1 MMFLL
6 TFAPKIDKM
15 KLSLP
20 SIKFSW
26 KSEKQPDNNTIEL
39 PQELGG
45 GTIERYSPRYLELN
59 VLPSFCGENYLQL
72 FETVPEVFFPI
83 NYIASRIAGATFEVK
98 RVKDDSI
105 VYYRKEFNK
114 FLDQPNCL
122 MKFRELVYLHFVY
135 KLTTGNAFMR
145 AAMGEGA
152 NAERR
157 WRWCDNFWEMPA
169 DHMQVVPNRE
179 MTQLF
184 GVASKEELIKAY
196 RLGVGF
202 MAYSDIDPVEIW
214 HDRDGRPSFY
224 NDSNFMMSKS
234 RLSSQQKA
242 ISNLIAVYQARNLI
256 YVKQGG
262 LGFIISKKQ
271 DPTGT
276 IALTEKEKEA
286 IRSQHD
292 SKYGITGDRL
302 PYGIS
307 DVPIDFVRTNLSI
320 SELQPFDETLQDAIT
335 IAGAYGIP
343 SVLVPRKDQSTFSN
357 QSTAEK
363 TVYTS
368 QIIPLT
374 KRFCQDLTSFLGLED
389 DGFYIDCCFR
399 DVDCLQDGL
408 KDAEEVKKLL
418 NDRCKMQFLSGIIT
432 INDWRAQICEEKL
445 EGEVFDKVIFNM
457 TDEEIEFINRVF
469 NIKSVVEN
477 ERRNQAPAVQD
488 EGK

>member
-1 MMFLL
+1 MKFDFSFLNP
-6 TFAPKIDKM
+6 FAR
-15 KLSLP
+15 
-20 SIKFSW
+20 
-26 KSEKQPDNNTIEL
+26 KSEEQPAKTIDL
-39 PQELGG
+39 PIELGG
-45 GTIERYSPRYLELN
+45 GSVEQYSPRYLELN
-59 VLPSFCGENYLQL
+59 VLPYFCGENFLQL
-72 FETVPEVFFPI
+72 FESVPEVFFPI
-83 NYIASRIAGATFEVK
+83 HFIASRIAGATFEVK

-105 VYYRKEFNK
+105 VFYKKELNK

-135 KLTTGNAFMR
+135 KLATGNAFMR

-169 DHMQVVPNRE
+169 EYMEVVPNHD
-179 MTQLF
+179 MTNMF
-184 GVASKEELIKAY
+184 GVANKEELIRAY
-196 RLGVGF
+196 RLGMGLL
-202 MAYSDIDPVEIW
+202 AYYDINPVEIW

-224 NDSNFMMSKS
+224 NDSNFMKSKS
-234 RLSSQQKA
+234 RLASQQKA

-276 IALTEKEKEA
+276 IALTEKEKES

-292 SKYGITGDRL
+292 SRYGITGDRV

-320 SELQPFDETLQDAIT
+320 SELEPFDETLQDAIT

-363 TVYTS
+363 TVYCS

-374 KRFCQDLTSFLGLED
+374 KRFCQDLTSFLGLEE
-389 DGFYIDCCFR
+389 DGFYIDCCFK
-399 DVDCLQDGL
+399 DVDCLQEGL
-408 KDAEEVKKLL
+408 KDAEEVKKML
-418 NDRCKMQFLSGIIT
+418 NERCKMQFLSGIIT

-445 EGEVFDKVIFNM
+445 EGEVFDKVMFNM
-457 TDEEIEFINRVF
+457 TDEEIEFIKRVF
-469 NIKSVVEN
+469 NIKSVEEN
-477 ERRNQAPAVQD
+477 ERRNQAPAVQNQG
-488 EGK
+488 E

>member
-1 MMFLL
+1 MFVRKSGQPGGN
-6 TFAPKIDKM
+6 AAE
-15 KLSLP
+15 LSLVDRNGK
-20 SIKFSW
+20 I
-26 KSEKQPDNNTIEL
+26 IEQWS
-39 PQELGG
+39 PKY
-45 GTIERYSPRYLELN
+45 IEMN
-59 VLPSFCGENYLQL
+59 VLPFFCGENYLQL

-83 NYIASRIAGATFEVK
+83 NFIASRIAGATFEIK

-105 VYYRKEFNK
+105 VYYRKEFNR
-114 FLDQPNCL
+114 FLDHPNCL

-152 NAERR
+152 NTERR
-157 WRWCDNFWEMPA
+157 WRWCDNFWELPA
-169 DHMQVVPNRE
+169 ERMQVVANRDLS
-179 MTQLF
+179 QLF
-184 GVASKEELIKAY
+184 GVAEKDDLIKAY
-196 RLGVGF
+196 RIGMGL
-202 MAYSDIDPVEIW
+202 MICKDIEPSEIW
-214 HDRDGRPSFY
+214 HDRDGKPSFD
-224 NDSNFMMSKS
+224 NGSRFMMSDS
-234 RLSSQQKA
+234 RLRSQQKS
-242 ISNLIAVYQARNLI
+242 ISNLLAVYQARNLI
-256 YVKQGG
+256 YVRQGG
-262 LGFIISKKQ
+262 LGFIVSKKT

-276 IALTEKEKEA
+276 VALTEKEKES

-292 SKYGITGDRL
+292 SKYGITDDRL

-335 IAGAYGIP
+335 IAGAFGIP

-363 TVYTS
+363 TVYSS

-374 KRFCQDLTSFLGLED
+374 KRFCQDLTAFLGLEE
-389 DGFYIDCCFR
+389 DGFYLDCCFK

-408 KDAEEVKKLL
+408 KDAEEVKKML

-445 EGEVFDKVIFNM
+445 DGEVFDKVLFNM
-457 TDEEIEFINRVF
+457 TDEEIELINRVF
-469 NIKSVVEN
+469 NIKSVEEN
-477 ERRNQAPAVQD
+477 ERRNQAASVQD
-488 EGK
+488 EGE

>member
-1 MMFLL
+1 MNLNISFKYP
-6 TFAPKIDKM
+6 FIRKAE
-15 KLSLP
+15 SLP
-20 SIKFSW
+20 D
-26 KSEKQPDNNTIEL
+26 DNMIQL
-39 PQELGG
+39 PPELGG
-45 GTIERYSPRYLELN
+45 EKIAKYSPRYFELN
-59 VLPSFCGENYLQL
+59 VLPYFCGENYMQL
-72 FETVPEVFFPI
+72 FESVPEVFFPI
-83 NYIASRIAGATFEVK
+83 NYIASRIAGATFEIK

-105 VYYRKEFNK
+105 VYYRKELNK

-135 KLTTGNAFMR
+135 KLATGNAFMR

-152 NAERR
+152 NTDRR

-169 DHMQVVPNRE
+169 DHMQVIPNRD
-179 MTQLF
+179 MSQMF
-184 GVASKEELIKAY
+184 GLASKEELIKAY
-196 RLGVGF
+196 RLGMG
-202 MAYSDIDPVEIW
+202 MMIYADIDPNEIW

-224 NDSNFMMSKS
+224 ADSRFMMSKS
-234 RLSSQQKA
+234 RLASQQKA

-276 IALTEKEKEA
+276 IALTEKEKESL
-286 IRSQHD
+286 IKQHD
-292 SKYGITGDRL
+292 AKYGITGDRL

-320 SELQPFDETLQDAIT
+320 SELQPFDENLQDAIT

-363 TVYTS
+363 TVYCS
-368 QIIPLT
+368 EIIPLT
-374 KRFCQDLTSFLGLED
+374 KRFCQDLTSFLGLEQ
-389 DGFYIDCCFR
+389 DGYYLDCCFK

-457 TDEEIEFINRVF
+457 TDEEIEFIKRVF
-469 NIKSVVEN
+469 NIKSVEEN
-477 ERRNQAPAVQD
+477 ERRNQAPTVQD
-488 EGK
+488 QGE

>member
-1 MMFLL
+1 MSFLNP
-6 TFAPKIDKM
+6 FAR
-15 KLSLP
+15 
-20 SIKFSW
+20 
-26 KSEKQPDNNTIEL
+26 KSEAQPDSNTIDL
-39 PQELGG
+39 PRELGG
-45 GTIERYSPRYLELN
+45 GTIEKYSPRYFELN
-59 VLPSFCGENYLQL
+59 VLPYFCGENFLQL
-72 FETVPEVFFPI
+72 FESVPEVFFPI

-105 VYYRKEFNK
+105 VYYRKEFNRI
-114 FLDQPNCL
+114 LDQPNCL

-135 KLTTGNAFMR
+135 KLATGNAFLR

-152 NAERR
+152 NPERR
-157 WRWCDNFWEMPA
+157 WKWCDNFWEMPA
-169 DHMQVVPNRE
+169 DHMQVVPNRD
-179 MTQLF
+179 MSQLF
-184 GVASKEELIKAY
+184 GVASKEDLVKAY
-196 RLGVGF
+196 RLGYG
-202 MAYSDIDPVEIW
+202 MMSCRDINPAEIW

-224 NDSNFMMSKS
+224 NDSHFMMSKS

-262 LGFIISKKQ
+262 LGFIVSKKQ
-271 DPTGT
+271 DSTGT
-276 IALTEKEKEA
+276 IALTEKEKEQ
-286 IRSQHD
+286 IRKQHD
-292 SKYGITGDRL
+292 ERYGITGDRL

-363 TVYTS
+363 TVYCS

-374 KRFCQDLTSFLGLED
+374 KRFCQDLTSFLGLEE
-389 DGFYIDCCFR
+389 DGFYLDCSFWG
-399 DVDCLQDGL
+399 VDCLQDGL

-418 NDRCKMQFLSGIIT
+418 NERCRMQFLSGVIT
-432 INDWRAQICEEKL
+432 INDWRAQIREEKL
-445 EGEVFDKVIFNM
+445 EGEVFDKVIFSM
-457 TDEEIEFINRVF
+457 TDEEIAFIKRVF
-469 NIKSVVEN
+469 NIKSEIED
-477 ERRNQAPAVQD
+477 ERRNQAPSVQD

>member
-1 MMFLL
+1 MDF
-6 TFAPKIDKM
+6 
-15 KLSLP
+15 KLPFFRS
-20 SIKFSW
+20 FTR
-26 KSEKQPDNNTIEL
+26 KSGEQQSNAIEL
-39 PQELGG
+39 PLELGG
-45 GTIERYSPRYLELN
+45 GTVEKYSPRYLELN
-59 VLPSFCGENYLQL
+59 VLPYFCGENYLQL

-105 VYYRKEFNK
+105 VFYKKELNK

-135 KLTTGNAFMR
+135 RLATGNAFLR
-145 AAMGEGA
+145 AAMGDGV
-152 NAERR
+152 NPDRR
-157 WRWCDNFWEMPA
+157 WRWCDNFWELPA
-169 DHMQVVPNRE
+169 DKMQVVPNRD
-179 MTQLF
+179 MRTMF
-184 GVASKEELIKAY
+184 AVASKEELITAY
-196 RLGVGF
+196 RLEMGYTSF
-202 MAYSDIDPVEIW
+202 RDIAPVEVW
-214 HDRDGRPSFY
+214 HDRDGRPMFY

-234 RLSSQQKA
+234 RLASQQKA

-262 LGFIISKKQ
+262 LGFIVSKKT
-271 DPTGT
+271 DATGT
-276 IALTEKEKEA
+276 VALTDKEKEA
-286 IRSQHD
+286 IRKQHD
-292 SKYGITGDRL
+292 ANYGITGEKL

-320 SELQPFDETLQDAIT
+320 SDLQPFDETLQDAIT

-363 TVYTS
+363 AVYS
-368 QIIPLT
+368 SHIIPMT
-374 KRFCQDLTSFLGLED
+374 KRFCQDLTAFLGIED
-389 DGFYIDCCFR
+389 DGFYIDCCFK
-399 DVDCLQDGL
+399 DVDCLQEGL

-418 NDRCKMQFLSGIIT
+418 NERCKMQFLSGIIT

-445 EGEVFDKVIFNM
+445 EGEVFDKVLFNM

-469 NIKSVVEN
+469 NIKSEKED
-477 ERRNQAPAVQD
+477 ERRNQAPTVQD

>member
-1 MMFLL
+1 MDF
-6 TFAPKIDKM
+6 
-15 KLSLP
+15 KLPFFRS
-20 SIKFSW
+20 FTR
-26 KSEKQPDNNTIEL
+26 KSGEQQSNAIEL
-39 PQELGG
+39 PLDLGG
-45 GTIERYSPRYLELN
+45 GTVEKYSPRYLELN
-59 VLPSFCGENYLQL
+59 VLPYFCGENYLQL

-105 VYYRKEFNK
+105 VFYKKELNK

-135 KLTTGNAFMR
+135 RLATGNAFLR
-145 AAMGEGA
+145 AAMGDGV
-152 NAERR
+152 NPDRR
-157 WRWCDNFWEMPA
+157 WRWCDNFWELPA
-169 DHMQVVPNRE
+169 DKMQVVPNRD
-179 MTQLF
+179 MRTMF
-184 GVASKEELIKAY
+184 AVASKEELITAY
-196 RLGVGF
+196 RLEMGYTSF
-202 MAYSDIDPVEIW
+202 RDIAPVEVW

-234 RLSSQQKA
+234 RLASQQKA

-262 LGFIISKKQ
+262 LGFIVSKKT
-271 DPTGT
+271 DATGSV
-276 IALTEKEKEA
+276 ALTEKEKKA
-286 IRSQHD
+286 IIEQHQG
-292 SKYGITGDRL
+292 KYGVVGDKL

-307 DVPIDFVRTNLSI
+307 DVPIDFIRTNLSI

-335 IAGAYGIP
+335 IAGAFGIP

-363 TVYTS
+363 AVYS
-368 QIIPLT
+368 SHIIPMT
-374 KRFCQDLTSFLGLED
+374 KRFCQDLTAFLGIED
-389 DGFYIDCCFR
+389 DGFYLDCCFR
-399 DVDCLQDGL
+399 DVDCLQEGL

-418 NDRCKMQFLSGIIT
+418 NERCKMQFLSGIIT

-445 EGEVFDKVIFNM
+445 EGEVFDKVLFNM

-469 NIKSVVEN
+469 NIKSEKED
-477 ERRNQAPAVQD
+477 ERRNQAPTVQD

>member
-1 MMFLL
+1 MKFFKNP
-6 TFAPKIDKM
+6 FAR
-15 KLSLP
+15 
-20 SIKFSW
+20 
-26 KSEKQPDNNTIEL
+26 KSEEQPAKETVVL
-39 PQELGG
+39 PEELGG
-45 GTIERYSPRYLELN
+45 KTIEKWSPEYIELCAM
-59 VLPSFCGENYLQL
+59 PYFCGENYLQL
-72 FETVPEVFFPI
+72 FESVPEVYFPI

-105 VYYRKEFNK
+105 VYYRREFNK

-135 KLTTGNAFMR
+135 KLATGNAFMR
-145 AAMGEGA
+145 AAMGEGV
-152 NAERR
+152 NPERR

-169 DHMQVVPNRE
+169 DHMQVVPNRD
-179 MTQLF
+179 MSQLF
-184 GVASKEELIKAY
+184 GMATKEELIKAY
-196 RLGVGF
+196 RLELGF
-202 MAYSDIDPVEIW
+202 AAYRDINPSEIW

-224 NDSNFMMSKS
+224 NDARFMMSMS
-234 RLSSQQKA
+234 RLQGQQKA

-262 LGFIISKKQ
+262 LGFIVSKKQ
-271 DPTGT
+271 DATGSV
-276 IALTEKEKEA
+276 ALTEKEKEA
-286 IRSQHD
+286 IRKQHD
-292 SKYGITGDRL
+292 ARYGITGDRL

-363 TVYTS
+363 TVYCS
-368 QIIPLT
+368 QIIPMT
-374 KRFCQDLTSFLGLED
+374 KRFCQDLTSFLGLEE
-389 DGFYIDCCFR
+389 DGFYLDCCFK

-418 NDRCKMQFLSGIIT
+418 NERCKMQFLSGLIT

-457 TDEEIEFINRVF
+457 TDEEIAFINRVF
-469 NIKSVVEN
+469 NIKSEIEN

>member
-1 MMFLL
+1 MSFLNP
-6 TFAPKIDKM
+6 FAR
-15 KLSLP
+15 
-20 SIKFSW
+20 
-26 KSEKQPDNNTIEL
+26 KSEAQPGSNTIDL
-39 PQELGG
+39 PRELGG
-45 GTIERYSPRYLELN
+45 GTIEKYSPRYFELN
-59 VLPSFCGENYLQL
+59 VLPYFCGENFLQL
-72 FETVPEVFFPI
+72 FESVPEVFFPI

-105 VYYRKEFNK
+105 VYYKREFNK

-135 KLTTGNAFMR
+135 KLATGNAFLR

-152 NAERR
+152 NPERR

-169 DHMQVVPNRE
+169 DHMQVVPNRD
-179 MTQLF
+179 MSQLF
-184 GVASKEELIKAY
+184 GVASKEDLVKAY
-196 RLGVGF
+196 RLGYG
-202 MAYSDIDPVEIW
+202 MMSCRDINPAEIW

-224 NDSNFMMSKS
+224 NDSHFMMSKS

-262 LGFIISKKQ
+262 LGFIVSKKQ
-271 DPTGT
+271 DSTGT
-276 IALTEKEKEA
+276 IALTEKEKEQ
-286 IRSQHD
+286 IRKQHD
-292 SKYGITGDRL
+292 ERYGITGDRL

-363 TVYTS
+363 TVYCS

-374 KRFCQDLTSFLGLED
+374 KRFCQDLTSFLGLEE
-389 DGFYIDCCFR
+389 DGFYLDCSFWG
-399 DVDCLQDGL
+399 VDCLQDGL

-418 NDRCKMQFLSGIIT
+418 NERCRMQFLSGVIT
-432 INDWRAQICEEKL
+432 INDWRAQIREEKL
-445 EGEVFDKVIFNM
+445 EGEVFDKVIFSM
-457 TDEEIEFINRVF
+457 TDEEIAFIKRVF
-469 NIKSVVEN
+469 NIKSEIED
-477 ERRNQAPAVQD
+477 ERRNQAPSVQD

>member
-1 MMFLL
+1 MKFDFSFLNP
-6 TFAPKIDKM
+6 FAR
-15 KLSLP
+15 
-20 SIKFSW
+20 
-26 KSEKQPDNNTIEL
+26 KSEEQPAKTIDL
-39 PQELGG
+39 PKELGG
-45 GTIERYSPRYLELN
+45 GSVEQYSPRYLELN
-59 VLPSFCGENYLQL
+59 VLPYFCGENYLSL
-72 FETVPEVFFPI
+72 FESVPEVFFPI
-83 NYIASRIAGATFEVK
+83 HYIASRIAGATFEVK

-105 VYYRKEFNK
+105 VFYKKELNK

-135 KLTTGNAFMR
+135 KLATGNAFMR

-169 DHMQVVPNRE
+169 EYMEVVPNRD
-179 MTQLF
+179 MTNMF
-184 GVASKEELIKAY
+184 GVANKEELIRAY
-196 RLGVGF
+196 RLGMGLL
-202 MAYSDIDPVEIW
+202 AYYDINPVEIW

-224 NDSNFMMSKS
+224 NDSNFMKSKS
-234 RLSSQQKA
+234 RLASQQKA

-276 IALTEKEKEA
+276 IALTEKEKES

-292 SKYGITGDRL
+292 SRYGITGDRL

-320 SELQPFDETLQDAIT
+320 AELEPFDETLQDAIT

-363 TVYTS
+363 TVYCS

-374 KRFCQDLTSFLGLED
+374 KRFCQDLTSFLGLEE
-389 DGFYIDCCFR
+389 DGFYIDCCFK
-399 DVDCLQDGL
+399 DVDCLQEGL
-408 KDAEEVKKLL
+408 KDAEEVKKML
-418 NDRCKMQFLSGIIT
+418 NERCKMQFLSGIIT

-445 EGEVFDKVIFNM
+445 EGEVFDKVMFNM

-469 NIKSVVEN
+469 NIKKSEN
-477 ERRNQAPAVQD
+477 DERRNQAPAVQN
-488 EGK
+488 

>member
-1 MMFLL
+1 MKFDFSFLNP
-6 TFAPKIDKM
+6 FAR
-15 KLSLP
+15 
-20 SIKFSW
+20 
-26 KSEKQPDNNTIEL
+26 KSEEQPAKTIDL
-39 PQELGG
+39 PKELGG
-45 GTIERYSPRYLELN
+45 GSVEQYSPRYLELN
-59 VLPSFCGENYLQL
+59 VLPYFCGENYLRL
-72 FETVPEVFFPI
+72 FESVPEVFFPI
-83 NYIASRIAGATFEVK
+83 HFIASRIAGATFEVK

-105 VYYRKEFNK
+105 VFYKKELNK

-135 KLTTGNAFMR
+135 KLATGNAFLR

-169 DHMQVVPNRE
+169 EYMEVVPNSD
-179 MTQLF
+179 MTNMF
-184 GVASKEELIKAY
+184 GVANKEELIRAY
-196 RLGVGF
+196 RLGMGLL
-202 MAYSDIDPVEIW
+202 AYYDINPVEIW
-214 HDRDGRPSFY
+214 HDRDGKPSFY
-224 NDSNFMMSKS
+224 NDSNFMKSKS
-234 RLSSQQKA
+234 RLASQQKA

-276 IALTEKEKEA
+276 IALTEKEKES

-292 SKYGITGDRL
+292 SRYGITGDRL

-320 SELQPFDETLQDAIT
+320 AELEPFDETLQDAIT

-363 TVYTS
+363 TVYCS

-374 KRFCQDLTSFLGLED
+374 KRFCQDLTSFLGLEE
-389 DGFYIDCCFR
+389 DGFYLDCCFK
-399 DVDCLQDGL
+399 DVDCLQEGL
-408 KDAEEVKKLL
+408 KDAEEVKKML
-418 NDRCKMQFLSGIIT
+418 NERCKMQFLSGIIT

-445 EGEVFDKVIFNM
+445 EGEVFDKVMFNM
-457 TDEEIEFINRVF
+457 TDEEIEFIKRVF

-477 ERRNQAPAVQD
+477 ERRNQAPAVQNQG
-488 EGK
+488 E

>member
-1 MMFLL
+1 MKFDFSILNP
-6 TFAPKIDKM
+6 FAR
-15 KLSLP
+15 
-20 SIKFSW
+20 
-26 KSEKQPDNNTIEL
+26 KSEGQPAKTINL
-39 PQELGG
+39 PDELGG
-45 GTIERYSPRYLELN
+45 GSIERYSPRYLELN
-59 VLPSFCGENYLQL
+59 VLPCFCGENYLQL
-72 FETVPEVFFPI
+72 FDTVPEVFFPI
-83 NYIASRIAGATFEVK
+83 HFIASRIAGATFEVK

-105 VYYRKEFNK
+105 VFYKKELNK

-135 KLTTGNAFMR
+135 KLATGNAFMR

-169 DHMQVVPNRE
+169 ECMEVVPNRD
-179 MTQLF
+179 MTNMF
-184 GVASKEELIKAY
+184 GVADKEELIKAY
-196 RLGVGF
+196 RLGMGF
-202 MAYSDIDPVEIW
+202 MSFYDINPVEIW

-224 NDSNFMMSKS
+224 SDSNFMKSKS
-234 RLSSQQKA
+234 RLASQQKA

-276 IALTEKEKEA
+276 IALTEKEKES

-292 SKYGITGDRL
+292 SRYGITGDRL

-363 TVYTS
+363 TVYCS

-374 KRFCQDLTSFLGLED
+374 KRFCQDLTSFLGLEE
-389 DGFYIDCCFR
+389 DGFYLDCCFK
-399 DVDCLQDGL
+399 DVDCLQEGL
-408 KDAEEVKKLL
+408 KDAEEVKKML
-418 NDRCKMQFLSGIIT
+418 NERCKMQFCSGIIT

-469 NIKSVVEN
+469 NIKKSEN
-477 ERRNQAPAVQD
+477 DERRNQAPTVQNQG
-488 EGK
+488 E

>member
-1 MMFLL
+1 MKFDSLFKNP
-6 TFAPKIDKM
+6 FAR
-15 KLSLP
+15 
-20 SIKFSW
+20 
-26 KSEKQPDNNTIEL
+26 KSETLPANRTIEL
-39 PQELGG
+39 PAELGG
-45 GTIERYSPRYLELN
+45 GTIEKYSPRYFELN
-59 VLPSFCGENYLQL
+59 VLPYFCGENFLQL
-72 FETVPEVFFPI
+72 FESVPEVFFPI

-135 KLTTGNAFMR
+135 KLATGNAFMR
-145 AAMGEGA
+145 AAMGDGV
-152 NAERR
+152 NPERR

-169 DHMQVVPNRE
+169 DHMQVVPNRD
-179 MTQLF
+179 MSQMF

-196 RLGVGF
+196 RIGYGM
-202 MAYSDIDPVEIW
+202 MAYYDINPAEIW
-214 HDRDGRPSFY
+214 HDRDGRPSFDY
-224 NDSNFMMSKS
+224 DSHFMMSKS
-234 RLSSQQKA
+234 RLASQKKA

-276 IALTEKEKEA
+276 IALTEKEKESL
-286 IRSQHD
+286 IKQHD
-292 SKYGITGDRL
+292 AKYGITGDRL

-320 SELQPFDETLQDAIT
+320 SELQPFDENLQDAIT
-335 IAGAYGIP
+335 IAGAFGIP

-363 TVYTS
+363 TVYCS
-368 QIIPLT
+368 EIIPLT
-374 KRFCQDLTSFLGLED
+374 KRFCQDLTSFLGLEA
-389 DGFYIDCCFR
+389 DGFYLDCCFK

-418 NDRCKMQFLSGIIT
+418 NERCKMQFLSGIIT

-457 TDEEIEFINRVF
+457 TDEEIVFIKRVF
-469 NIKSVVEN
+469 NIKSEKED
-477 ERRNQAPAVQD
+477 ERRNQAPAVQN

>member
-1 MMFLL
+1 MKFDFSFLNP
-6 TFAPKIDKM
+6 FAR
-15 KLSLP
+15 
-20 SIKFSW
+20 
-26 KSEKQPDNNTIEL
+26 KSEEQPAKRIDL
-39 PQELGG
+39 PKELGG
-45 GTIERYSPRYLELN
+45 GSVEQYSPRYLELN
-59 VLPSFCGENYLQL
+59 VLPYFCGENYLSL
-72 FETVPEVFFPI
+72 FESVPEVFFPI
-83 NYIASRIAGATFEVK
+83 HFIASRIAGATFEVK

-105 VYYRKEFNK
+105 VFYKKELNK

-135 KLTTGNAFMR
+135 KLATGNAYLR

-169 DHMQVVPNRE
+169 EYMEVVPNRD
-179 MTQLF
+179 MTNMF
-184 GVASKEELIKAY
+184 GVANKEELIRAY
-196 RLGVGF
+196 RLGMGLL
-202 MAYSDIDPVEIW
+202 AYYDINPVEIW
-214 HDRDGRPSFY
+214 HDRDGKPSFY
-224 NDSNFMMSKS
+224 NDSNFMKSKS
-234 RLSSQQKA
+234 RLASQQKA

-276 IALTEKEKEA
+276 IALTEKEKES

-292 SKYGITGDRL
+292 SRYGITGDRL

-320 SELQPFDETLQDAIT
+320 AELEPFDETLQDAIT

-363 TVYTS
+363 TVYCS

-374 KRFCQDLTSFLGLED
+374 KRFCQDLTSFLGLEE
-389 DGFYIDCCFR
+389 DGFYLDCCFK
-399 DVDCLQDGL
+399 DVDCLQEGL
-408 KDAEEVKKLL
+408 KDAEEVKKML
-418 NDRCKMQFLSGIIT
+418 NERCKMQFLSGIIT

-445 EGEVFDKVIFNM
+445 EGEVFDKVMFNM
-457 TDEEIEFINRVF
+457 TDEEIEFIKRVF

-477 ERRNQAPAVQD
+477 ERRNQAPAVQNQG
-488 EGK
+488 E

>member
-1 MMFLL
+1 MKFGLSFKNP
-6 TFAPKIDKM
+6 FAR
-15 KLSLP
+15 
-20 SIKFSW
+20 
-26 KSEKQPDNNTIEL
+26 KSEEQPANNKIEL

-45 GTIERYSPRYLELN
+45 GTIERYSPRYIDLN
-59 VLPSFCGENYLQL
+59 VMPYFCGENYLQL
-72 FETVPEVFFPI
+72 FETIPEVFFPI

-169 DHMQVVPNRE
+169 DRMEVVPNRD
-179 MTQLF
+179 MSQLF
-184 GVASKEELIKAY
+184 GVASKEDLIKAY
-196 RLGVGF
+196 RIGLG
-202 MAYSDIDPVEIW
+202 MMSCRDIDPVEIW

-262 LGFIISKKQ
+262 LGFIVSKKQ
-271 DPTGT
+271 DATGNV
-276 IALTEKEKEA
+276 ALTEKEKKS
-286 IRSQHD
+286 IRSQID
-292 SKYGITGDRL
+292 ATYGITGDRL
-302 PYGIS
+302 PYGLS

-320 SELQPFDETLQDAIT
+320 SDLQPFDETLQDAIT

-408 KDAEEVKKLL
+408 KDAEDVKKLL
-418 NDRCKMQFLSGIIT
+418 NERCKMQFLSGIIT

-457 TDEEIEFINRVF
+457 TDEEIEFIKRVF

>member
-1 MMFLL
+1 MKFDFSFLNP
-6 TFAPKIDKM
+6 FAR
-15 KLSLP
+15 
-20 SIKFSW
+20 
-26 KSEKQPDNNTIEL
+26 KSEEQPAKTIDL
-39 PQELGG
+39 PIELGG
-45 GTIERYSPRYLELN
+45 GSVEQYSPRYLELN
-59 VLPSFCGENYLQL
+59 VLPYFCGENFLQL
-72 FETVPEVFFPI
+72 FESVPEVFFPI
-83 NYIASRIAGATFEVK
+83 HFIASRIAGATFEVK

-105 VYYRKEFNK
+105 VFYKKELNK

-135 KLTTGNAFMR
+135 KLATGNAFMR

-169 DHMQVVPNRE
+169 EYMEVVPNHD
-179 MTQLF
+179 MTNMF
-184 GVASKEELIKAY
+184 GVANKEELIRAY
-196 RLGVGF
+196 RLGMGLL
-202 MAYSDIDPVEIW
+202 AYYDINPVEIW

-224 NDSNFMMSKS
+224 NDSNFMKSKS
-234 RLSSQQKA
+234 RLASQQKA

-276 IALTEKEKEA
+276 IALTEKEKES

-292 SKYGITGDRL
+292 SRYGITGDRL

-320 SELQPFDETLQDAIT
+320 SELEPFDETLQDAIT

-363 TVYTS
+363 TVYCS

-374 KRFCQDLTSFLGLED
+374 KRFCQDLTSFLGLEE
-389 DGFYIDCCFR
+389 DGFYLDCCFK
-399 DVDCLQDGL
+399 DVDCLQEGL
-408 KDAEEVKKLL
+408 KDAEEVKKML
-418 NDRCKMQFLSGIIT
+418 NERCKMQFLSGIIT

-445 EGEVFDKVIFNM
+445 EGEVFDKVMFNM

-469 NIKSVVEN
+469 NIKKRED
-477 ERRNQAPAVQD
+477 ERRNQAPTIQNQG
-488 EGK
+488 E

>member
-1 MMFLL
+1 MNLN
-6 TFAPKIDKM
+6 
-15 KLSLP
+15 
-20 SIKFSW
+20 FSFKYPFIR
-26 KSEKQPDNNTIEL
+26 KSESLPDNNMIQL
-39 PQELGG
+39 PPELGG
-45 GTIERYSPRYLELN
+45 ETIAKYSPRHFELN
-59 VLPSFCGENYLQL
+59 VLPYFCGENYMQL
-72 FETVPEVFFPI
+72 FESVPEVFFPI
-83 NYIASRIAGATFEVK
+83 NYIASRIAGATFEIK

-105 VYYRKEFNK
+105 VYYRKELNK

-135 KLTTGNAFMR
+135 KLATGNAFMR

-152 NAERR
+152 NTDRR

-169 DHMQVVPNRE
+169 NHMQVIPNRD
-179 MTQLF
+179 MSQMF
-184 GVASKEELIKAY
+184 GLASKEELIKAY
-196 RLGVGF
+196 RLGMG
-202 MAYSDIDPVEIW
+202 MMIYADIDPNEIW

-224 NDSNFMMSKS
+224 ADSRFMMSKS
-234 RLSSQQKA
+234 RLASQQKA

-276 IALTEKEKEA
+276 IALTEKEKESL
-286 IRSQHD
+286 IKQHD
-292 SKYGITGDRL
+292 AKYGITGDRL

-320 SELQPFDETLQDAIT
+320 SELQPFDENLQDAIT

-363 TVYTS
+363 TVYCS
-368 QIIPLT
+368 EIIPLT
-374 KRFCQDLTSFLGLED
+374 KRFCQDLTSFLGLEQ
-389 DGFYIDCCFR
+389 DGYYLDCCFK

-418 NDRCKMQFLSGIIT
+418 NDRCKMQFLSGVIT

-457 TDEEIEFINRVF
+457 TDEEIEFIKRVF
-469 NIKSVVEN
+469 NIKSVEEN
-477 ERRNQAPAVQD
+477 ERRNQAPTVQD
-488 EGK
+488 QGE

>member
-1 MMFLL
+1 MKFDFSFLNP
-6 TFAPKIDKM
+6 FAR
-15 KLSLP
+15 
-20 SIKFSW
+20 
-26 KSEKQPDNNTIEL
+26 KSEEQPAKTIDL
-39 PQELGG
+39 PIELGG
-45 GTIERYSPRYLELN
+45 GSVEQYSPRYLELN
-59 VLPSFCGENYLQL
+59 VLPYFCGENFLQL
-72 FETVPEVFFPI
+72 FESVPEVFFPI
-83 NYIASRIAGATFEVK
+83 HFIASRIAGATFEVK

-105 VYYRKEFNK
+105 VFYKKELNK

-135 KLTTGNAFMR
+135 KLATGNAFMR

-169 DHMQVVPNRE
+169 EYMEVVPNHD
-179 MTQLF
+179 MTNMF
-184 GVASKEELIKAY
+184 GVANKEELIRAY
-196 RLGVGF
+196 RLGMGLL
-202 MAYSDIDPVEIW
+202 AYYDINPVEIW

-224 NDSNFMMSKS
+224 NDSNFMKSKS
-234 RLSSQQKA
+234 RLASQQKA

-276 IALTEKEKEA
+276 IALTEKEKES

-292 SKYGITGDRL
+292 SRYGITGDRV

-320 SELQPFDETLQDAIT
+320 SELEPFDETLQDAIT

-363 TVYTS
+363 TVYCS

-374 KRFCQDLTSFLGLED
+374 KRFCQDLTSFLGLEE
-389 DGFYIDCCFR
+389 DGFYLDCCFK
-399 DVDCLQDGL
+399 DVDCLQEGL
-408 KDAEEVKKLL
+408 KDAEEVKKML
-418 NDRCKMQFLSGIIT
+418 NERCKMQFLSGIIT

-445 EGEVFDKVIFNM
+445 EGEVFDKVMFNM
-457 TDEEIEFINRVF
+457 TDEEIEFIKRVF
-469 NIKSVVEN
+469 NIKSVEEN
-477 ERRNQAPAVQD
+477 ERRNQAPAVQNQG
-488 EGK
+488 E

>member
-1 MMFLL
+1 MKFDFSFLNP
-6 TFAPKIDKM
+6 FAR
-15 KLSLP
+15 
-20 SIKFSW
+20 
-26 KSEKQPDNNTIEL
+26 KSEEQPAKTIDL
-39 PQELGG
+39 PKELGG
-45 GTIERYSPRYLELN
+45 GSVEQYSPRYLELN
-59 VLPSFCGENYLQL
+59 VLPYFCGENYLSL
-72 FETVPEVFFPI
+72 FESVPEVFFPI
-83 NYIASRIAGATFEVK
+83 HYIASRIAGATFEVK

-105 VYYRKEFNK
+105 VFYKKELNK

-135 KLTTGNAFMR
+135 KLATGNAFMR

-169 DHMQVVPNRE
+169 EYMEVVPNRD
-179 MTQLF
+179 MTNMF
-184 GVASKEELIKAY
+184 GVANKEELIRAY
-196 RLGVGF
+196 RLGMGLL
-202 MAYSDIDPVEIW
+202 AYYDINPVEIW

-224 NDSNFMMSKS
+224 NDSNFMKSKS
-234 RLSSQQKA
+234 RLASQQKA

-276 IALTEKEKEA
+276 IALTEKEKES

-292 SKYGITGDRL
+292 SRYGITGDRL

-320 SELQPFDETLQDAIT
+320 AELEPFDETLQDAIT

-363 TVYTS
+363 TVYSS

-374 KRFCQDLTSFLGLED
+374 KRFCQDLTSFLGLEE
-389 DGFYIDCCFR
+389 DGFYIDCCFKN
-399 DVDCLQDGL
+399 VDCLQEGL
-408 KDAEEVKKLL
+408 KDAEEVKKML
-418 NDRCKMQFLSGIIT
+418 NERCKMQFLSGIIT

-445 EGEVFDKVIFNM
+445 EGEVFDKVMFNM

-469 NIKSVVEN
+469 NIKKSEN
-477 ERRNQAPAVQD
+477 DERRNQAPAVQN
-488 EGK
+488 

>member
-1 MMFLL
+1 MKFDSLFKNP
-6 TFAPKIDKM
+6 FAR
-15 KLSLP
+15 
-20 SIKFSW
+20 
-26 KSEKQPDNNTIEL
+26 KSETQPANRTIEL
-39 PQELGG
+39 PAELGG
-45 GTIERYSPRYLELN
+45 GTIEKYSPRYFELN
-59 VLPSFCGENYLQL
+59 VLPYFCGENFLQL
-72 FETVPEVFFPI
+72 FESVPEVFFPI

-135 KLTTGNAFMR
+135 KLATGNAFMR
-145 AAMGEGA
+145 AAMGDGV
-152 NAERR
+152 NPERR

-169 DHMQVVPNRE
+169 DHMRVVPNRD
-179 MTQLF
+179 MSQMF

-196 RLGVGF
+196 RIEYGM
-202 MAYSDIDPVEIW
+202 MAYSDIDPAEIW

-224 NDSNFMMSKS
+224 ADSQFMMSKS
-234 RLSSQQKA
+234 RLASQQKA

-262 LGFIISKKQ
+262 LGFIVSRKQ
-271 DPTGT
+271 DTTGT
-276 IALTEKEKEA
+276 IALTEKEKEQ

-292 SKYGITGDRL
+292 SRYGITGDRL

-357 QSTAEK
+357 QATAEK
-363 TVYTS
+363 TVYAS
-368 QIIPLT
+368 VVIPMA
-374 KRFCQDLTSFLGLED
+374 KDFCRSFGNFIGLD
-389 DGFYIDCCFR
+389 KSGLYLDVDFS
-399 DVDCLQDGL
+399 DVDCMQDGL
-408 KDAEEVKKLL
+408 KTEEEVKKMV
-418 NDRCKMQFLSGIIT
+418 NERCRQQFLDGLIT
-432 INDWRAQICEEKL
+432 LNDWRGQIGEANIEEKVNPL
-445 EGEVFDKVIFNM
+445 FSKLKFDM
-457 TDEEIEFINRVF
+457 TDEELEIVNR
-469 NIKSVVEN
+469 IIL
-477 ERRNQAPAVQD
+477 NQQTPNNNDRED
-488 EGK
+488 EKPGV

>member
-1 MMFLL
+1 MNFDLSFLN
-6 TFAPKIDKM
+6 P
-15 KLSLP
+15 
-20 SIKFSW
+20 FSR
-26 KSEKQPDNNTIEL
+26 KSKERPDSNTIEL
-39 PQELGG
+39 PIELGG
-45 GTIERYSPRYLELN
+45 GTVERYSPRWLELN
-59 VLPSFCGENYLQL
+59 ALPYFCGENYLQL
-72 FETVPEVFFPI
+72 FESVPEVYFPI

-105 VYYRKEFNK
+105 VFNRKELNK

-135 KLTTGNAFMR
+135 KLATGNAFMR
-145 AAMGEGA
+145 AAIGENL

-169 DHMQVVPNRE
+169 EHMQVVPNRD
-179 MTQLF
+179 MSQMF

-196 RLGVGF
+196 RLETGLSI
-202 MAYSDIDPVEIW
+202 YRDIDPIEIW

-224 NDSNFMMSKS
+224 NDSRFMMSKS
-234 RLSSQQKA
+234 RLCSQQKA
-242 ISNLIAVYQARNLI
+242 ISNLIAVYQARNII

-320 SELQPFDETLQDAIT
+320 SELEPFDETLQDAIT

-363 TVYTS
+363 TVYCS

-374 KRFCQDLTSFLGLED
+374 KRFCQDLTSFLGLEE
-389 DGFYIDCCFR
+389 DGFYLDCCFK
-399 DVDCLQDGL
+399 DVDCLQEGL

-418 NDRCKMQFLSGIIT
+418 NDRCKMQFRNGLIT

-445 EGEVFDKVIFNM
+445 EGEVFDKVMFNM
-457 TDEEIEFINRVF
+457 TDEEIEFIKRVF
-469 NIKSVVEN
+469 NTKSEKD
-477 ERRNQAPAVQD
+477 ERRNQETSVQN

>member
-1 MMFLL
+1 MFGR
-6 TFAPKIDKM
+6 
-15 KLSLP
+15 
-20 SIKFSW
+20 
-26 KSEKQPDNNTIEL
+26 KSEEQPANNLIEL
-39 PQELGG
+39 PSELGG
-45 GTIERYSPRYLELN
+45 GSIERYSPRYLELN
-59 VLPSFCGENYLQL
+59 VLPYFCGENYLQL

-98 RVKDDSI
+98 RVTDDSI
-105 VYYRKEFNK
+105 VYKRKELNK

-145 AAMGEGA
+145 AAMGDGVNA
-152 NAERR
+152 NRR
-157 WRWCDNFWEMPA
+157 WRWCDNFWELPA
-169 DHMQVVPNRE
+169 ELMQVVPNRN
-179 MTQLF
+179 MSQMF
-184 GVASKEELIKAY
+184 GVATKEELITAY

-202 MAYSDIDPVEIW
+202 TRYCDIDPIEIW

-224 NDSNFMMSKS
+224 NDSHFMMSKS

-276 IALTEKEKEA
+276 IALTEKEKES

-292 SKYGITGDRL
+292 SNYGITGDRL

-320 SELQPFDETLQDAIT
+320 SDLQPFDETLQDAIT

-374 KRFCQDLTSFLGLED
+374 KRFCQDLTSFLGLEE
-389 DGFYIDCCFR
+389 DGYYLDCCFR
-399 DVDCLQDGL
+399 DVDCLQEGL

-445 EGEVFDKVIFNM
+445 EGEVFDKVIFVM

-469 NIKSVVEN
+469 NIKSVEEN
-477 ERRNQAPAVQD
+477 ERRNQAPAVQN
-488 EGK
+488 EGE

>member
-1 MMFLL
+1 MDF
-6 TFAPKIDKM
+6 
-15 KLSLP
+15 KLPFFRS
-20 SIKFSW
+20 FTR
-26 KSEKQPDNNTIEL
+26 KSGEQQSNAIEL
-39 PQELGG
+39 PLDLGG
-45 GTIERYSPRYLELN
+45 GTVEKYSPRYLELN
-59 VLPSFCGENYLQL
+59 VLPYFCGENYLQL

-105 VYYRKEFNK
+105 VFYKKELNK

-135 KLTTGNAFMR
+135 RLATGNAFLR
-145 AAMGEGA
+145 AAMGDGV
-152 NAERR
+152 NPDRR
-157 WRWCDNFWEMPA
+157 WRWCDNFWELPA
-169 DHMQVVPNRE
+169 DKMQVVPNRD
-179 MTQLF
+179 MRTMF
-184 GVASKEELIKAY
+184 AVASKEELITAY
-196 RLGVGF
+196 RLEMGYTSF
-202 MAYSDIDPVEIW
+202 RDIAPVEVW

-234 RLSSQQKA
+234 RLASQQKA

-262 LGFIISKKQ
+262 LGFIVSKKT
-271 DPTGT
+271 DATGSV
-276 IALTEKEKEA
+276 ALTEKEKKA
-286 IRSQHD
+286 IIEQHQG
-292 SKYGITGDRL
+292 KYGVVGDKL

-307 DVPIDFVRTNLSI
+307 DVPIDFIRTNLSI
-320 SELQPFDETLQDAIT
+320 SELQPFDETLHDAIT
-335 IAGAYGIP
+335 IAGAFGIP

-363 TVYTS
+363 AVYS
-368 QIIPLT
+368 SHIIPMT
-374 KRFCQDLTSFLGLED
+374 KRFCQDLTAFLGIED
-389 DGFYIDCCFR
+389 DGFYLDCCFR
-399 DVDCLQDGL
+399 DVDCLQEGL

-418 NDRCKMQFLSGIIT
+418 NERCKMQFLSGIIT

-445 EGEVFDKVIFNM
+445 EGEVFDKVLFNM

-469 NIKSVVEN
+469 NIKSEKED
-477 ERRNQAPAVQD
+477 ERRNQAPTVQD

>member
-1 MMFLL
+1 
-6 TFAPKIDKM
+6 M
-15 KLSLP
+15 KSDALDDS
-20 SIKFSW
+20 
-26 KSEKQPDNNTIEL
+26 NAIEL
-39 PQELGG
+39 PQQLGG
-45 GTIERYSPRYLELN
+45 GKIEQWSPKYIELN
-59 VLPSFCGENYLQL
+59 VLPYFCGENYLQL
-72 FETVPEVFFPI
+72 FESVPEVFFPI
-83 NYIASRIAGATFEVK
+83 DYIASRIAGATFEVK

-105 VYYRKEFNK
+105 VYYKKELNK

-135 KLTTGNAFMR
+135 KLATGNAFLR

-152 NAERR
+152 NTERR

-169 DHMQVVPNRE
+169 EHMQVVPNCN
-179 MTQLF
+179 MTQMF
-184 GVASKEELIKAY
+184 GLASKEELIKAY
-196 RLGVGF
+196 RLEFGF
-202 MAYSDIDPVEIW
+202 ARYGDIRPDEIW
-214 HDRDGRPSFY
+214 HDRDGRPSFN
-224 NDSNFMMSKS
+224 NDSRFMMSKS
-234 RLSSQQKA
+234 RLCSQQKA

-262 LGFIISKKQ
+262 LGFIVSKKQ
-271 DPTGT
+271 DETGT
-276 IALTEKEKEA
+276 IALTEKEKEQ
-286 IRSQHD
+286 IRKQHD
-292 SKYGITGDRL
+292 SKYGITDDKL

-335 IAGAYGIP
+335 IAGAFGIP

-363 TVYTS
+363 TVYS
-368 QIIPLT
+368 SKIIPMT

-389 DGFYIDCCFR
+389 DGFYLDCCFK

-408 KDAEEVKKLL
+408 KAAEEVKKML
-418 NDRCKMQFLSGIIT
+418 NERCKMQFLSGVIT

-457 TDEEIEFINRVF
+457 TDEEIAFIKRVF
-469 NIKSVVEN
+469 NIKSEEEN